1 LLSLLLPPLSAGPI
15 ILVCMA
21 SLTLLGA
28 RVPARTYF
36 RFLGVTAG
44 FALIGAAPLAVGVG
58 WGADGL
64 DLAYSP
70 KGAETAIRV
79 LLRSWAAMSCL
90 LFLAMTTPLATLVSQ
105 LRRLKVPE
113 AIIELMLVIYRMLWL
128 LSDVFHRMWVAQ
140 AARLGYSSL
149 RRSMRS
155 TGMLAASLL
164 GRIMNRASRL
174 ETGLA
179 ARGYHGDL
187 NVLAED
193 RPLSL
198 GWIVLT
204 LASQV
209 SLVVVSLFLVGVFPC
224 LK

>member
-1 LLSLLLPPLSAGPI
+1 
-15 ILVCMA
+15 M
-21 SLTLLGA
+21 
-28 RVPARTYF
+28 
-36 RFLGVTAG
+36 
-44 FALIGAAPLAVGVG
+44 
-58 WGADGL
+58 
-64 DLAYSP
+64 
-70 KGAETAIRV
+70 RV
-79 LLRSWAAMSCL
+79 LLRSWAAVSCL

-105 LRRLKVPE
+105 LRRLKVPG

-128 LSDVFHRMWVAQ
+128 LSDVFHRMRVAQ
-140 AARLGYSSL
+140 AARLGYSGL

-179 ARGYHGDL
+179 ARGYQGDL
-187 NVLAED
+187 NVLSED

-198 GWIVLT
+198 RWIVLT
-204 LASQV
+204 VASQV
-209 SLVVVSLFLVGVFPC
+209 ALVVVSLVLVGVFPC